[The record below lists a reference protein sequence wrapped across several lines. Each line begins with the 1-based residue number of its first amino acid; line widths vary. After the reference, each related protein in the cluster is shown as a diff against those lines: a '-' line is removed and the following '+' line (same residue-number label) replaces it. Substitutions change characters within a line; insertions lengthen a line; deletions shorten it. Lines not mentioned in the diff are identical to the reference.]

1 MKTIGR
7 FLLFLFSIGSIGAI
21 AGVVLFAAVIYKYG
35 QSLPDFTNLKDYKPP
50 VVTRVHAG
58 DGRFLAEFAQE
69 RRIFIPIQEIPDT
82 VINAFTSAEDQNF
95 YKHKGVDVF
104 AVMRALVIN
113 FRNHGEGKRPVGAST
128 ITQQVAKNFLLT
140 NEVSYERKIREA
152 ILAYK
157 LEQSFPKDR
166 ILELYLNQIFL
177 GQRSYGVAAAALNYF
192 NKPLGELTVAEA
204 AYLAALPKGPNNY
217 DPDTKHAEAVARRN
231 WVIDR
236 MAEDGHITTGQAQEA
251 KDTPLVTIPRQD
263 TDVVNAPYYAEE
275 VRRELRKEFGE
286 DGLYRG
292 GLSVRTSLDPHL
304 QAIAETALQNG
315 LMAYDRKR
323 GWRGPVQQGG
333 DPTNIESTLKNVSRP
348 PAMLSGWS
356 LAMVLDRNGAIGFA
370 DSTHGKLY
378 KTDLAWVKS
387 HPLKVGDVIMVEP
400 ATPDNTPEA
409 KTPPP
414 NPDAPKDAKKPTP
427 VVLEKDTYRLRQTPL
442 VQGAVVALDPNTGRV
457 LAMQGGWK
465 SDGNGFNRATQA
477 KRQPG
482 SAFKPFVYLAALD
495 KGFTPSSIIMD
506 TPITFTDTAGNV
518 WRPENYHGDYLGPT
532 PLRVGVEK
540 SRNLMTIHL
549 AQQIGIKTI
558 VEYANRFGI
567 DDSMPA
573 NLSNVLGA
581 DETTLMQLTTAYGM
595 IVNGGKKITPT
606 FIDRIQDR
614 SGQTIKSAD
623 TRPCTGC
630 GPLIKWENQTT
641 PDVPDTREE
650 IADPR
655 TTYQMVSILE
665 GVVQRGTAKALAS
678 IDRPLAGKTGTT
690 NDSKDA
696 WFIGFTPDMV
706 FGVFVGFDEPK
717 SLGDKETGASLAVPI
732 FKEFIEKALDGVPP
746 TPFRVPKDVRMVQVN
761 ARNGKPTS
769 SSDPDAI
776 WEPFLAGTEPDNTY
790 TPQMSSPAASS
801 APQTYDSAND
811 NTSDIK
817 EPLPAEEVLKPN
829 PDNAAPDNT
838 GEGTGGVY

>member
-1 MKTIGR
+1 MKTLGR

-35 QSLPDFTNLKDYKPP
+35 QSLPDYTNLKDYKPP

-69 RRIFIPIQEIPDT
+69 RRIFIPVQEIPDT
-82 VINAFTSAEDQNF
+82 VIHAFTSAEDQNF
-95 YKHKGVDVF
+95 YKHKGVDIF
-104 AVMRALVIN
+104 AVVRALVIN

-157 LEQSFPKDR
+157 LEQTFSKDR

-192 NKPLGELTVAEA
+192 NKPLGELTIAEA

-217 DPDTKHAEAVARRN
+217 DPETRHGEAVARRN

-236 MAEDGHITTGQAQEA
+236 MADDGHITRAQAEEA
-251 KDTPLVTIPRQD
+251 KAMPLVTIPRQD
-263 TDVVNAPYYAEE
+263 SDVVNAPYYAEE
-275 VRRELRKEFGE
+275 VRRELHKEFGE
-286 DGLYRG
+286 EGVYRG
-292 GLSVRTSLDPHL
+292 GLSVRTSLDPRL
-304 QAIAETALQNG
+304 QSIAETALQNG
-315 LMAYDRKR
+315 LMAYDHKH
-323 GWRGPVQQGG
+323 GWRGPLQQGG
-333 DPTNIESTLKNVSRP
+333 DVTNIEATLRNTSHP

-356 LAMVLDRNGAIGFA
+356 LAMVLDKNGAVGLMN
-370 DSTHGKLY
+370 STKGKLY
-378 KTDLAWVKS
+378 KNDLLWTKA
-387 HPLKVGDVIMVEP
+387 HPLKVGDIVMVEP
-400 ATPDNTPEA
+400 ATLDNTPDAAENVKAA
-409 KTPPP
+409 K
-414 NPDAPKDAKKPTP
+414 DSKDAKP
-427 VVLEKDTYRLRQTPL
+427 VSLDKDTYRLRQVPV

-465 SDGNGFNRATQA
+465 SEGNAFNRATQA

-518 WRPENYHGDYLGPT
+518 WKPENYHGDYLGPT

-549 AQQIGIKTI
+549 AQQIGIKTV

-567 DDSMPA
+567 DDNMPA

-581 DETTLMQLTTAYGM
+581 DETSLMQLTTAYGM

-614 SGQTIKSAD
+614 NGMTIKRAD
-623 TRPCTGC
+623 ARPCEGC
-630 GPLIKWENQTT
+630 GPLIKWENQMT
-641 PDVPDTREE
+641 PDIPDTREE

-665 GVVQRGTAKALAS
+665 GVVQRGTAKALSS

-696 WFIGFTPDMV
+696 WFIGFTPDLV
-706 FGVFVGFDEPK
+706 FGVFVGYDEPK

-732 FKEFIEKALDGVPP
+732 FKEFIQKALDGVPP

-790 TPQMSSPAASS
+790 APAISSGTKNDSS
-801 APQTYDSAND
+801 SLPDDHD
-811 NTSDIK
+811 NEIK
-817 EPLPAEEVLKPN
+817 EPLSADDMLKPN
-829 PDNAAPDNT
+829 PDNSSEGT
-838 GEGTGGVY
+838 GEGMGGVY